1 MYSIPSGSPMRAAVL
16 YGLFALPYL
25 YASTAE
31 AATVAPLHIRAP
43 QVTTAPS
50 GTAPTPSVTAVSK
63 CHLHGSEQFCNVG
76 STEFRVS
83 GTAATASSY
92 TDCHGH
98 GTETFCHAPTGEVQ
112 IFLAAEETGHATTP
126 TPTQNAAAAAASE
139 VTAVTGCHFHGT
151 EVLCLA
157 GETEYRVHTTV
168 TATQDLPPSFT
179 GCHTHDGESF
189 CLSPSGDD
197 VEITLATE
205 EGHADHDD
213 HDGESSSGQKCHFHA
228 GVEHCTGS
236 SGEEVAKTCERTQR
250 DYNIKLRVGLLFVM
264 LATSSIGVFTPILIS
279 SFVSPKHI
287 AFTILRQFGTG
298 VIISTAFIHLYTH
311 AVLMFQN
318 ECLGELSYEATAS
331 AILMA
336 GLFLSFL
343 VEYAGSRLVEWH
355 QSKERA
361 RNIET
366 GSDSD
371 QAPVSTSRSDM
382 VNITVLESGIIF
394 HSLLIGLTLVVAGDS
409 FFGTLFAVIVFHQM
423 FEGIALGTRIASLGR
438 PGLSSAHGGIH
449 GHGHGPGHGHFHHEP
464 PSPNEPKHTEPAVT
478 TNTNVNG
485 VLPAGRKPSGREE
498 LSGSESDGSPT
509 VGESVPHVSMKK
521 KLLLALA
528 FALVTPIGMAIGIGA
543 LHQFNG
549 NDPATVIAIGT
560 LDAFSA
566 GILVWVGVVEMWAHD
581 WMLGG
586 EMTKSGPLR
595 TMLGLGALVA
605 GMAIMS
611 LLGKWA

>member
-1 MYSIPSGSPMRAAVL
+1 MHSISSGLPIRAAVL
-16 YGLFALPYL
+16 YGLFAL
-25 YASTAE
+25 STAG
-31 AATVAPLHIRAP
+31 ATGVAPLQHRAP
-43 QVTTAPS
+43 QVTAAPSNTAP
-50 GTAPTPSVTAVSK
+50 APSVTAVSK
-63 CHLHGSEQFCNVG
+63 CHLHGAEQYCQVG
-76 STEFRVS
+76 TTEFRVS

-98 GTETFCHAPTGEVQ
+98 GSETYCRAPTGEVR
-112 IFLAAEETGHATTP
+112 IILDAEETDHATTP
-126 TPTQNAAAAAASE
+126 TPTQSAAAAATPSDI
-139 VTAVTGCHFHGT
+139 TAVIGCHLHGT
-151 EVLCLA
+151 ELLCLA

-168 TATQDLPPSFT
+168 TATATQDIPPAFT
-179 GCHTHDGESF
+179 GCHTHDAETF
-189 CLSPSGDD
+189 CISPSGDD
-197 VEITLATE
+197 VEITLASE
-205 EGHADHDD
+205 EGHDD
-213 HDGESSSGQKCHFHA
+213 HDDDGKSTTGQKCHFHA
-228 GVEHCTGS
+228 GVEHCVGAG
-236 SGEEVAKTCERTQR
+236 GEELEKTCERVQR

-298 VIISTAFIHLYTH
+298 VIISTAFVHLYTH

-336 GLFLSFL
+336 GIFLSFL
-343 VEYAGSRLVEWH
+343 IEYAGSRLVDWH

-361 RNIET
+361 RNLE
-366 GSDSD
+366 SDT
-371 QAPVSTSRSDM
+371 QVPLSTPRTDM
-382 VNITVLESGIIF
+382 VNIAVLESGIIF

-423 FEGIALGTRIASLGR
+423 FEGIALGTRIAALGS
-438 PGLSSAHGGIH
+438 PDLAPSAHGGIH

-464 PSPNEPKHTEPAVT
+464 PTSEPKTSEPAIA
-478 TNTNVNG
+478 TNNSNTDA
-485 VLPAGRKPSGREE
+485 VLPSGWKGTGRDGSSSGN
-498 LSGSESDGSPT
+498 ESDGSPA
-509 VGESVPHVSMKK
+509 VGESAPHVSMRK

-543 LHQFNG
+543 LHRFNG
-549 NDPATVIAIGT
+549 NDPATIIAIGT

-595 TMLGLGALVA
+595 TVLGLIALVV